1 MMNSER
7 GQEERFEAWLKN
19 VELLADKHGLTTSQ
33 AVSVL
38 GDINSFQKI
47 FTWVETDKF
56 LTYTETL
63 SMSGIKAG
71 IAGHSLK
78 TKLTK
83 NEGAIGGGNNGI
95 S

>member
-1 MMNSER
+1 MNSER
-7 GQEERFEAWLKN
+7 GEEERFEAWLKN

-56 LTYTETL
+56 INYIETL
-63 SMSGIKAG
+63 SKAGIKAG

-78 TKLTK
+78 VKLAK
-83 NEGAIGGGNNGI
+83 DEGAI
-95 S
+95 